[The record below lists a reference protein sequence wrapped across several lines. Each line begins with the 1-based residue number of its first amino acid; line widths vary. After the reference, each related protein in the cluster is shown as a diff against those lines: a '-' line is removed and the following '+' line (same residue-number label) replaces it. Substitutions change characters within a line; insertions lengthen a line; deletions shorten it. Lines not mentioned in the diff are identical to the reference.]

1 MEKIFK
7 SKVIVFACDTYFSVV
22 IGETNKLWE
31 NAKKTAK
38 KISNKKTVENKFVM
52 LIFLQLSCF
61 PQRCGANYVLCI

>member
-38 KISNKKTVENKFVM
+38 NSRIRKQLKIS
-52 LIFLQLSCF
+52 LSC
-61 PQRCGANYVLCI
+61 